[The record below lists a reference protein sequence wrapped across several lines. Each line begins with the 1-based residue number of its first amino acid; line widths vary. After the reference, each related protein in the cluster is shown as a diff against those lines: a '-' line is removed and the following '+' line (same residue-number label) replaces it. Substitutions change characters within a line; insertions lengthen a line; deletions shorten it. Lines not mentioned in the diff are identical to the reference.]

1 MPEEYA
7 IVRKAGINAPN
18 IAYFLSRLVLF
29 NGNTVLQVLIWRMNM
44 TRVGTFCS
52 CLGTFL
58 TSKLYHVFL
67 RSTEWHMSCHS
78 RSARQLWNSQ
88 IYCKWICCDC
98 YAGHVT
104 PIFLSPQSCLQALKD
119 YYHHLRDILVSY
131 RWSVCFSHVE
141 HNDSWVNYFSL
152 LLYLDDS

>member
-1 MPEEYA
+1 MAMPEEYA

-58 TSKLYHVFL
+58 TSKCI
-67 RSTEWHMSCHS
+67 SCIPEVD
-78 RSARQLWNSQ
+78 RMT
-88 IYCKWICCDC
+88 Y
-98 YAGHVT
+98 V
-104 PIFLSPQSCLQALKD
+104 LS
-119 YYHHLRDILVSY
+119 
-131 RWSVCFSHVE
+131 
-141 HNDSWVNYFSL
+141 
-152 LLYLDDS
+152 